1 MKKYPKGIARNKKHN
16 NRKNN
21 VFYGFISRVGRAE
34 ERIHDL
40 EHRSV
45 EHLELKCKEK
55 EY

>member
-1 MKKYPKGIARNKKHN
+1 MKKKNH

-21 VFYGFISRVGRAE
+21 VFNGLISRLDRVE
-34 ERIHDL
+34 DKIYEL

-45 EHLELKCKEK
+45 ELLKLKCKEK